1 MMAVRAMC
9 LIRSPY
15 HVVTGESLGNLARP
29 WRDLQRLDVETL
41 GAVLPAKDQ
50 SLSECPVL
58 DDWQIRNWTVDPVR
72 MQTSLGR

>member
-1 MMAVRAMC
+1 MMVVRAMC

-29 WRDLQRLDVETL
+29 WRDLQRLDVEAL
-41 GAVLPAKDQ
+41 GDVLPARDQ
-50 SLSECPVL
+50 NLSECLVL
-58 DDWQIRNWTVDPVR
+58 DDLPIRNWTVDPVR

>member
-1 MMAVRAMC
+1 MVVRVMY
-9 LIRSPY
+9 LIRSSYP
-15 HVVTGESLGNLARP
+15 VVIGELLGILARP